1 MSPEE
6 ATAKIQGACNEIS
19 LLMMKIHP
27 AIPHLQNEE
36 VQGIC
41 IKAAH
46 QLTVELEILKK
57 QMIQLQKRDD
67 STDL

>member
-6 ATAKIQGACNEIS
+6 ATTKIQGACNEIS
-19 LLMMKIHP
+19 LLMMRIHP
-27 AIPHLQNEE
+27 AISHLQNEE
-36 VQGIC
+36 IEGLC

-57 QMIQLQKRDD
+57 QMIRLQMRDD
-67 STDL
+67 SSEL